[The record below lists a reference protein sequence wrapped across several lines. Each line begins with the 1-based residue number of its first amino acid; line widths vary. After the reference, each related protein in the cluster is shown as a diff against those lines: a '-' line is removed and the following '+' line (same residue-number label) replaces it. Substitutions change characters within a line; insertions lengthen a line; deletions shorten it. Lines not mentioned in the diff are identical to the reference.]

1 MKHCRECGTPLRGH
15 EDAVRT
21 RLQAFAEACP
31 EVVEALETALNQWLW
46 YARFTH
52 GRDLAVENHPGAKL
66 YRECRDLLRRMTAP
80 AAEER

>member
-31 EVVEALETALNQWLW
+31 EVVEVLELFDKFAWTAVTADCDEAAAELNRRIN
-46 YARFTH
+46 A
-52 GRDLAVENHPGAKL
+52 
-66 YRECRDLLRRMTAP
+66 CRDLLRRMTAP
-80 AAEER
+80 AGETQER